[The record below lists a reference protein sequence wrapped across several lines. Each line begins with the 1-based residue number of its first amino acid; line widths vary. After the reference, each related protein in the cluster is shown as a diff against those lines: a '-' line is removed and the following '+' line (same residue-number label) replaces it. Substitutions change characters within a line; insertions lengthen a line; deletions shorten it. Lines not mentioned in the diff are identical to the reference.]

1 MKSRNIVDLKK
12 IVGKAYNSGIYA
24 LTDNYAIQLIDG
36 ENIVVA
42 SINVDEKIKI
52 FNIFL
57 DKLINEGIS
66 KDLLNIELLFNSI
79 IDIKNED
86 IEKSIN
92 ELFKKVLFL
101 YSKPSIDI
109 KEILSISDLVS
120 NRLNK
125 LSNNEYVKEELQKR
139 LHYV

>member
-1 MKSRNIVDLKK
+1 MKSRNIVNLKK